1 MELKPSNYAQVGA
14 IKCLCDLSYKL
25 EDTNMG
31 SKDESITLRY
41 AQGQVFNSEKRFRIL
56 VAGRRFGKS
65 YLACIELLRG
75 AINRPGETYFYCAPT
90 YRMAKDIAW
99 KELKKLV
106 PKIWVKAKNETD
118 LRLDLINGSSIELKG
133 TENAMALRGRSLSG
147 VVLDEAA
154 FMDRDVWAEVIRPAL
169 ADKQGWALF
178 ISTPDGTASWFY
190 DMWCF
195 CGEAERDDW
204 HRWSFTTI
212 EGGNVAPEE
221 VEAARGQLDE
231 RTFRQEF
238 EASFENLTGLV
249 AVSFD
254 DDNIDKEVQDF
265 HLMPLLIGLD
275 FNVDPMAGICAV
287 KHEDNLYVFDEI
299 MLTGGA
305 TTWDFAEE
313 VIRRYGVDRRVIAC
327 PDPTGSA
334 RKTSGVGVTDQ
345 TILRRNGFT
354 VMSPKSP
361 WKVRDKITAVN
372 TALLDANGNRRTFIH
387 PRCKEL
393 IKALRTL
400 TYAPNT
406 GMPNKNLGVDH
417 AFDAFGYLCLQQF
430 NLAKPETLGQ
440 TSFRIY

>member
-1 MELKPSNYAQVGA
+1 MTATKQQEIS
-14 IKCLCDLSYKL
+14 
-25 EDTNMG
+25 
-31 SKDESITLRY
+31 LRY
-41 AQGQVFNSEKRFRIL
+41 AQGEVFNSDKRFRVL

-65 YLACIELLRG
+65 YLSCIELLRG
-75 AINRPGETYFYCAPT
+75 TINRPGEVYFYCAPT

-106 PKIWVKAKNETD
+106 PKVWIKAKNETD

-133 TENAMALRGRSLSG
+133 TENAMALRGRSLAG

-195 CGEAERDDW
+195 CGEQEWDDW
-204 HRWSFTTI
+204 ARWSFTTV
-212 EGGNVAPEE
+212 EGGNVAKEE
-221 VEAARGQLDE
+221 VEAARGQLDA

-249 AVSFD
+249 AVSFS
-254 DDNIDKEVQDF
+254 DDNIDKEVQDL
-265 HLMPLLIGLD
+265 HLMPLLLGLD

-287 KHEDNLYVFDEI
+287 KHDNNLYVFDEI

-305 TTWDFAEE
+305 TTWDFTEE
-313 VIRRYGVDRRVIAC
+313 VVRRYGVDRRIIAC

-334 RKTSGVGVTDQ
+334 RKTSGVGVTDHN
-345 TILRRNGFT
+345 ILRRSGFT

-361 WKVRDKITAVN
+361 WKIRDKITAVN
-372 TALLDANGNRRTFIH
+372 TALLDANGDRRTFIH

-406 GMPNKNLGVDH
+406 GLPNKNLGVDH

-440 TSFRIY
+440 TAFRIY

>member
-1 MELKPSNYAQVGA
+1 MAVKNKPEIS
-14 IKCLCDLSYKL
+14 
-25 EDTNMG
+25 
-31 SKDESITLRY
+31 LRY
-41 AQGQVFNSEKRFRIL
+41 AQGEVFNSDKRFRVL

-65 YLACIELLRG
+65 YLSCIELLRG

-90 YRMAKDIAW
+90 YRMAKDFAW
-99 KELKKLV
+99 KELKSLV
-106 PKIWVKAKNETD
+106 PKVWIQSKNETD
-118 LRLDLINGSSIELKG
+118 LRLELINGSTIELKG
-133 TENAMALRGRSLSG
+133 TENAMALRGRSLAG

-195 CGEAERDDW
+195 CGEQEWDDW
-204 HRWSFTTI
+204 KRWSFTTI

-221 VEAARGQLDE
+221 VEAASEQLDA

-249 AVSFD
+249 AVSFS
-254 DDNIDKEVQDF
+254 DDNIDKEVQDL
-265 HLMPLLIGLD
+265 HMLPLLLGLD

-287 KHEDNLYVFDEI
+287 KHNNCLYVFDEI

-313 VIRRYGVDRRVIAC
+313 VTRRYGVDRRVIAC
-327 PDPTGSA
+327 PDPTGNA
-334 RKTSGVGVTDQ
+334 RKTSGVGSTDHN
-345 TILRRNGFT
+345 ILRRSGFT

-361 WKVRDKITAVN
+361 WKIRDKITAVN
-372 TALLDANGNRRTFIH
+372 TALYDANGDRRTLIH

-393 IKALRTL
+393 IKSLRTL

-406 GMPNKNLGVDH
+406 GLPNKNLGVDH

>member
-1 MELKPSNYAQVGA
+1 MSLNEVS
-14 IKCLCDLSYKL
+14 
-25 EDTNMG
+25 
-31 SKDESITLRY
+31 LRY
-41 AQGQVFNSEKRFRIL
+41 AQGEVFNSDKRFRLL

-65 YLACIELLRG
+65 YLSCIELLRG
-75 AINRPGETYFYCAPT
+75 AIIRPGEVYFYCAPT

-99 KELKKLV
+99 KELKRLV
-106 PKIWVKAKNETD
+106 PKTWIQAKNETD

-133 TENAMALRGRSLSG
+133 TENAMALRGRSLAG

-154 FMDRDVWAEVIRPAL
+154 FMERDVWAEVIRPAL

-195 CGEAERDDW
+195 CGEQEWDDW
-204 HRWSFTTI
+204 QRWSFTTI
-212 EGGNVAPEE
+212 EGGNVKEEE
-221 VEAARGQLDE
+221 VEAAKSQLDP

-249 AVSFD
+249 AVSFSD
-254 DDNIDKEVQDF
+254 ENIDKEVQDL
-265 HLMPLLIGLD
+265 HMLPLLLGLD

-287 KHEDNLYVFDEI
+287 KHNNTLYVFDEI

-313 VIRRYGVDRRVIAC
+313 VTRRYGVDRRIIAC

-334 RKTSGVGVTDQ
+334 RKTSGVGATDHN
-345 TILRRNGFT
+345 ILRRSGFT

-361 WKVRDKITAVN
+361 WKIRDKITAVN
-372 TALLDANGNRRTFIH
+372 TALLDANGDQRTFIH

-406 GMPNKNLGVDH
+406 GLPNKNLGVDH

-440 TSFRIY
+440 TAFRIY

>member
-1 MELKPSNYAQVGA
+1 MAVKNANDIS
-14 IKCLCDLSYKL
+14 
-25 EDTNMG
+25 
-31 SKDESITLRY
+31 LRY
-41 AQGQVFNSEKRFRIL
+41 AQGEVFNSEKRFRVL

-65 YLACIELLRG
+65 YLSCIELLRG
-75 AINRPGETYFYCAPT
+75 AINRPGEVYFYCAPT

-106 PKIWVKAKNETD
+106 PKVWVQSKNETD

-133 TENAMALRGRSLSG
+133 TENAMALRGRSLAG

-195 CGEAERDDW
+195 CGEQEWDDW
-204 HRWSFTTI
+204 QRWSFTTI
-212 EGGNVAPEE
+212 EGGNVKEEE
-221 VEAARGQLDE
+221 VEAAKNQLDP

-249 AVSFD
+249 AISFSD
-254 DDNIDKEVQDF
+254 ENIDRDIQDL
-265 HLMPLLIGLD
+265 HMMPLLLGLD
-275 FNVDPMAGICAV
+275 FNVDPMAGICAY
-287 KHEDNLYVFDEI
+287 KHDNNLYVFDEI

-313 VIRRYGVDRRVIAC
+313 VVRRYGVDRRIIAC

-334 RKTSGVGVTDQ
+334 RKTSGVGVTDHN
-345 TILRRNGFT
+345 ILRRSGFT

-361 WKVRDKITAVN
+361 WKIRDKITAVN
-372 TALLDANGNRRTFIH
+372 TALLDANGNQRTFIH

-406 GMPNKNLGVDH
+406 GLPNKNLGVDLV
-417 AFDAFGYLCLQQF
+417 FDSFCYLCLQQF

>member
-1 MELKPSNYAQVGA
+1 MSLNEVS
-14 IKCLCDLSYKL
+14 
-25 EDTNMG
+25 
-31 SKDESITLRY
+31 LRY
-41 AQGQVFNSEKRFRIL
+41 AQGEVFNSEKRFRVL

-65 YLACIELLRG
+65 YLSCIELLRG
-75 AINRPGETYFYCAPT
+75 AIERPGEVYFYCAPT

-99 KELKKLV
+99 KELKRLV
-106 PKIWVKAKNETD
+106 PKTWIQSKNETD
-118 LRLDLINGSSIELKG
+118 LRIDLINGSSIELKG
-133 TENAMALRGRSLSG
+133 TENAMALRGRSLAG

-154 FMDRDVWAEVIRPAL
+154 FMERDVWAEVIRPAL

-195 CGEAERDDW
+195 CGEQEWDDW
-204 HRWSFTTI
+204 QRWSFTTI
-212 EGGNVAPEE
+212 EGGNVKEEE
-221 VEAARGQLDE
+221 VEAARGQLDP

-249 AVSFD
+249 AVSFSD
-254 DDNIDKEVQDF
+254 ENIDKEVADL
-265 HLMPLLIGLD
+265 HMLPLLLGLD

-287 KHEDNLYVFDEI
+287 KHNDCLYVFDEI

-313 VIRRYGVDRRVIAC
+313 VIRRYGVDRRIIAC

-334 RKTSGVGVTDQ
+334 RKTSGVGVTDHN
-345 TILRRNGFT
+345 ILRRSGFT
-354 VMSPKSP
+354 VMSPRSP
-361 WKVRDKITAVN
+361 WKIRDKITAVN
-372 TALLDANGNRRTFIH
+372 TALYDAYGERRTLIH

-406 GMPNKNLGVDH
+406 GVPNKNLGVDH

-440 TSFRIY
+440 TAFRIY